1 MEIQIKKK
9 WNTCKSKTRTIIRK
23 KSNKRRL
30 ERKIS
35 NTKKIPGLPQG
46 TTREKVTF
54 INLYKNNFKL
64 TNMCVVLNIS
74 PKTYYKYRNKE
85 DPDYYDYLIIK
96 EIFDNSKG
104 TYGYRRI
111 VDGLFQK
118 YGVVM
123 NGKKVLRIMK
133 KYNLIAEYIRKSK
146 KKNKNERIEDNVK
159 PNLLKRN
166 FNTDSPNKVWDTDVT
181 YLIFKGARAYLSTI
195 IDLYDRHVVSYV
207 ISKRND
213 LKLVMDTLNEA
224 LSKEKDVH
232 GLIIHSDQGFQYTS
246 YEYKAICESNGI
258 QISMSRKGT
267 PIDDSPIES
276 WHSLL
281 KKETLYNNNI
291 TSLQEYIQLVEEW
304 ILFYNTTRLK
314 SKIKKKRKTYTK
326 REK

>member
-1 MEIQIKKK
+1 MCAVLEI
-9 WNTCKSKTRTIIRK
+9 N
-23 KSNKRRL
+23 
-30 ERKIS
+30 
-35 NTKKIPGLPQG
+35 
-46 TTREKVTF
+46 
-54 INLYKNNFKL
+54 
-64 TNMCVVLNIS
+64 

-85 DPDYYDYLIIK
+85 DSDYSDYLIIK
-96 EIFDNSKG
+96 KIFDDSKG

-111 VDGLFQK
+111 VEGLKIK
-118 YGVVM
+118 YGVIM

-133 KYNLIAEYIRKSK
+133 KYNLMAEYIRKSK
-146 KKNKNERIEDNVK
+146 KKNKNERIENNVK
-159 PNLLKRN
+159 PNLLDRN
-166 FNTDSPNKVWDTDVT
+166 FTTDAPNKVWDTDVT
-181 YLIFKGARAYLSTI
+181 YLIFKGAKAYLSTI
-195 IDLYDRHVVSYV
+195 IDLYDRKVVAYK
-207 ISKRND
+207 ISKYNNN
-213 LKLVMDTLNEA
+213 KLVMDTLNEA
-224 LSKEKDVH
+224 IVKRKDVS

-258 QISMSRKGT
+258 TISMARKGT